1 MALATTLETAAAI
14 YVSGSSSARVWR
26 VYGYPEVVLVYTE
39 RSIEEIWEWVG
50 LAKAIADSTVA
61 AAAQTDE
68 TGVALPAGDVASW
81 SSQEDQRTIHSYKVS
96 LNITRAPVITRTEEA
111 YP

>member
-14 YVSGSSSARVWR
+14 YVGGSSSARVWR
-26 VYGYPEVVLVYTE
+26 VYGYADYVYVYTE
-39 RSIEEIWEWVG
+39 ISVEESWEWVG

-68 TGVALPAGDVASW
+68 AGTALTGGDVASW
-81 SSQEDQRTIHSYKVS
+81 SSQEDQRTVHSYKVA
-96 LNITRAPVITRTEEA
+96 LNITRAPTITRTTEA